1 MHNPIRRRFLRGLI
15 LAPAALL
22 LASTASHAHNGAP
35 AASAA
40 SSLSLSLPVAAL
52 VAAPALFLSAGTVL
66 AVTTVEASATGTVW
80 VLRRAS
86 DGATAS
92 LEFSGEAVGASLV
105 GVGTMIS
112 VTTMASGWLLSV
124 AGEVLCIVPNALG
137 ETLFYSQRIR

>member
-1 MHNPIRRRFLRGLI
+1 MHNSTRRRFLRRLM

-22 LASTASHAHNGAP
+22 LASATANAHNAAP

-52 VAAPALFLSAGTVL
+52 VAAPALFLSAGAVL
-66 AVTTVEASATGTVW
+66 AVSAVEASATGTVW

-86 DGATAS
+86 DGVTAS
-92 LEFSGEAVGASLV
+92 LEFSVEAVGASMV

-112 VTTMASGWLLSV
+112 VTAMASGWLLSA